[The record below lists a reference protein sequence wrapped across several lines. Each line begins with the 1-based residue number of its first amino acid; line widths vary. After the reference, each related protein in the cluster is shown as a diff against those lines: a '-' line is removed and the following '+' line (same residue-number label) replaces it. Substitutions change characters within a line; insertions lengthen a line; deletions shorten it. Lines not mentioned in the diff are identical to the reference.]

1 MQPQEVLGACALLWA
16 GAAGQMADQ
25 HRGGGAGD
33 AGHVVVFGHPVAGE
47 AERLGALGGGEGNGE
62 GVGDAAAF
70 ADGHEVEHRKGDV
83 F

>member
-1 MQPQEVLGACALLWA
+1 V
-16 GAAGQMADQ
+16 ADQ

-70 ADGHEVEHRKGDV
+70 TDGHEVEHREGDV